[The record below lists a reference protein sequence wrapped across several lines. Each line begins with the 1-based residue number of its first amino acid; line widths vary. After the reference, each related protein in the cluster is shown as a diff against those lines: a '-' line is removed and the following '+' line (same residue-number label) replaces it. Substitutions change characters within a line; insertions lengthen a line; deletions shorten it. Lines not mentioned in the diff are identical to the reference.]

1 MFPNLASMF
10 LFIFCLFA
18 GMLATME
25 AGRRIGVRRRARDPE
40 GAEIGLGTINGA
52 VFGLMGLLIAFTFSG
67 AAARF
72 DKRRELVV
80 QEANNIGTA
89 YLRLDLLPASAQP
102 ALRERFRRYVD
113 ARIAAYR
120 ALPDADAAAAK
131 LNESNLIQTEIWNLA
146 VAATKAVEVN
156 GEAATSLVL
165 ASMNEMI
172 DITTTRTVALH
183 THLPPVILIML
194 GVLVLG
200 GSLISGYELSGA
212 KERNLLHAVSFAV
225 LMACVIYVILDMEH
239 PRVGLIRL
247 DNFDQVMTDVRQ
259 SIK

>member
-1 MFPNLASMF
+1 MVLPGRSSIDRSGPGDYSLPADSRACKSSLPPSCARLKTRVIMFPNLASMF

-18 GMLATME
+18 GMLAAME

-67 AAARF
+67 AASRF

-120 ALPDADAAAAK
+120 ALPDAAAAA
-131 LNESNLIQTEIWNLA
+131 
-146 VAATKAVEVN
+146 
-156 GEAATSLVL
+156 
-165 ASMNEMI
+165 
-172 DITTTRTVALH
+172 
-183 THLPPVILIML
+183 
-194 GVLVLG
+194 
-200 GSLISGYELSGA
+200 
-212 KERNLLHAVSFAV
+212 
-225 LMACVIYVILDMEH
+225 
-239 PRVGLIRL
+239 
-247 DNFDQVMTDVRQ
+247 
-259 SIK
+259 

>member
-18 GMLATME
+18 GMLAAME

-40 GAEIGLGTINGA
+40 GAEIGLGSINGA

-113 ARIAAYR
+113 ARIAVYR
-120 ALPDADAAAAK
+120 ALPDIEAARARLA
-131 LNESNLIQTEIWNLA
+131 ESNLIQAEIWNLA

-156 GEAATSLVL
+156 GQAATSLVL

-172 DITTTRTVALH
+172 DITTTRTVALQ
-183 THLPPVILIML
+183 THPPPLILIML

-212 KERNLLHAVSFAV
+212 KQRNLLHAVSFAI
-225 LMACVIYVILDMEH
+225 LMAGVIYIILDMEH

-247 DNFDQVMTDVRQ
+247 DNFDQVMTNVRQ